1 MVMRLGGDF
10 PSVTP
15 ICRADWP
22 RGFPPRPWM
31 RPGGGRAATMAGS
44 RCRSPDMSAPS
55 PTFRPPAAHGGK
67 LARRL
72 RRQVGQA
79 VGDFG
84 MIEDG
89 DKVMVCL
96 SGGTD

>member
-1 MVMRLGGDF
+1 M
-10 PSVTP
+10 SVQLE
-15 ICRADWP
+15 I
-22 RGFPPRPWM
+22 PRP
-31 RPGGGRAATMAGS
+31 
-44 RCRSPDMSAPS
+44 
-55 PTFRPPAAHGGK
+55 PTAESGQ

-79 VGDFG
+79 IGDFG